1 MKTEDRMNQYH
12 FQTIH
17 DHIQIIESAAKEI
30 KKLSNGMQ
38 AIDVNVDAI
47 LVYTYLL
54 GQNVSQVVELE
65 SEKGKGQC

>member
-1 MKTEDRMNQYH
+1 MDTEELMNQYH

-17 DHIQIIESAAKEI
+17 DHIQVIERAAKEI
-30 KKLSNGMQ
+30 KKLSKGMQ
-38 AIDVNVDAI
+38 AIDVNADAI

-54 GQNVSQVVELE
+54 EQNVSQVVELE